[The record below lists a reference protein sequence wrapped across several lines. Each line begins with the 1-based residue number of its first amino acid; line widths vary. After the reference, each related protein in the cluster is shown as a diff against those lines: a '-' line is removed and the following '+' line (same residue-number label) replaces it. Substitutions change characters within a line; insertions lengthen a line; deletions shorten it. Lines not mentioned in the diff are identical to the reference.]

1 MNSPG
6 SFILVVAGRLTVEF
20 NEVSEPVFQLIT
32 NAVKDRELVWKITFC
47 RRRIFYVLINH
58 WGLSPAKGFSDGHL
72 AQQVPATSSSLEL
85 LFTPQEPDSSTVTV
99 SSLSP
104 QLQAAVSARLSS
116 RTTKTSHSL
125 PSGSRTQV
133 LS

>member
-1 MNSPG
+1 M
-6 SFILVVAGRLTVEF
+6 AGRLTVEF
-20 NEVSEPVFQLIT
+20 NKVSEPSFQLI
-32 NAVKDRELVWKITFC
+32 AECGERPRVGLEDTFC
-47 RRRIFYVLINH
+47 HHRIFHVLINTTQRFFRL
-58 WGLSPAKGFSDGHL
+58 GYL
-72 AQQVPATSSSLEL
+72 AQQVPAISSSLEL